1 MDNLRK
7 KFKYLSLGVRMGVGA
22 AGSVSI
28 VGNRPGA
35 NGSSSG
41 LVSSVSL
48 NLRGPRFMLFFLFLK
63 LS

>member
-48 NLRGPRFMLFFLFLK
+48 NLRGQDLCFFFFF
-63 LS
+63 